1 MDLFGQIVQSVLLTE
16 AKAPTVSDINDAING
31 LTPVEIRY
39 TAVDKNNKAVGRRII
54 YPVAYGLTKAG
65 NPVVRA
71 FEPYGDTHT
80 KVPAWKFFLMSGIRQ
95 WRVLKGK
102 TFKGE
107 KLEGFNKNGDLSMS
121 VVYNIA
127 NIDGKPKDFKP
138 TNVKVGAVTKTDIN
152 PKEKEKEVQQIAN
165 LYTDDSKMYTSK
177 EIIDDLLKGTEQGK
191 EKTAQQDASQ
201 ALGGIKSQLDGE
213 KRMVSPQMLVQIE
226 KDNARRKLAQ
236 AKKNGIKLDNE
247 QELLDIIKGTPASKT
262 IAPKTQPITKKDIIS
277 GGGQTSE
284 QKPQENLPTKPYYKD
299 DVANVYDISQDDIE
313 RIRKQW
319 GIK

>member
-39 TAVDKNNKAVGRRII
+39 TAVDKKNNAVGRRII

-107 KLEGFNKNGDLSMS
+107 KLEGFNKDGDLSMS

-127 NIDGKPKDFKP
+127 NIDGKPKDFKS
-138 TNVKVGAVTKTDIN
+138 TNVKVDAVTKTDIN
-152 PKEKEKEVQQIAN
+152 PKEKEKEIQQIAN
-165 LYTDDSKMYTSK
+165 LYNDDSKMYTSK
-177 EIIDDLLKGTEQGK
+177 EIIDDLLKNTTQNK
-191 EKTAQQDASQ
+191 EKTAKQDAENS
-201 ALGGIKSQLDGE
+201 LNGIKTQLDGD
-213 KRMVSPQMLVQIE
+213 KRMVDSQMLVQIE

-236 AKKNGIKLDNE
+236 AKKKGIKLDNE
-247 QELLDIIKGTPASKT
+247 QELLDIIKGTPANKM

-277 GGGQTSE
+277 GDGQSSE
-284 QKPQENLPTKPYYKD
+284 QKPQKNLPTKPFYKD
-299 DVANVYDISQDDIE
+299 DVANVYDVSQDDLD

-319 GIK
+319 GI

>member
-39 TAVDKNNKAVGRRII
+39 TAMDKNNKAVGRRII

-121 VVYNIA
+121 AVYNIA

-177 EIIDDLLKGTEQGK
+177 EIIDDLLKGTEHGK
-191 EKTAQQDASQ
+191 EKTAQQAASQ

-213 KRMVSPQMLVQIE
+213 KRMVSPQMLAQIE
-226 KDNARRKLAQ
+226 KDNARRKIAQ
-236 AKKNGIKLDNE
+236 AKKKGIKLDNE

-277 GGGQTSE
+277 GGGQSSE
-284 QKPQENLPTKPYYKD
+284 QKPQENLPTKPFYKD

-313 RIRKQW
+313 KIRKQW